1 MFSLF
6 EINDEL
12 ESIKKDFSLSD
23 LRLDFRCFIMDFPL
37 DSGRTESVVFVSLS
51 DEAFLSN
58 KKDSWKDYSLIG
70 KSGDVN
76 IAFCLLVCSKT
87 PDIN

>member
-1 MFSLF
+1 MF

-23 LRLDFRCFIMDFPL
+23 LRFDFRCFIMDLPL
-37 DSGRTESVVFVSLS
+37 DSGKAESVVFVSLS
-51 DEAFLSN
+51 DETFLSN
-58 KKDSWKDYSLIG
+58 IKDSWKDYSLIG

-76 IAFCLLVCSKT
+76 IAFCLLAFSKT
-87 PDIN
+87 PDINWLF